1 MMADISFADT
11 TYGLGEAAA
20 RRRRR
25 QSFNQSQLQLG
36 EIGRSTERAVRDV
49 NRQYA
54 EAAPRQI
61 TSFTGRGL
69 GRSGLFRQAMQDF
82 AGQQQQQLGDIQQQQ
97 LSEQMSIQL
106 REQQAAQALQDEL
119 DRLRLEREQQIMS
132 DAAAIK
138 EFAPMTGLFS

>member
-1 MMADISFADT
+1 MADITFADT

-20 RRRRR
+20 RRRRA
-25 QSFNQSQLQLG
+25 SAFNQSQLELAELG
-36 EIGRSTERAVRDV
+36 QRTGRQMRDV
-49 NRQYA
+49 SEAYRQ
-54 EAAPRQI
+54 AAPSQI

-82 AGQQQQQLGDIQQQQ
+82 AGRQQQQLGDIQQQQ
-97 LSEQMSIQL
+97 LSEQMRIQL
-106 REQQAAQALQDEL
+106 QEQQAAQALQDEL
-119 DRLRLEREQQIMS
+119 DRLRLQREQQIMS

>member
-1 MMADISFADT
+1 MADITFADT

-20 RRRRR
+20 RRRRA
-25 QSFNQSQLQLG
+25 SAFNQSQLAMSELG
-36 EIGRSTERAVRDV
+36 QQTGRQMRDV
-49 NRQYA
+49 SQAYRK
-54 EAAPRQI
+54 AAPNQI

-69 GRSGLFRQAMQDF
+69 GRSGLFREAMQDF

-97 LSEQMSIQL
+97 LSGQMSIQL
-106 REQQAAQALQDEL
+106 QEQQAAQALQDEL
-119 DRLRLEREQQIMS
+119 DRLRLEREQQVMA